1 MLADYVWRGT
11 IPVADRQ
18 PAVGAEPVV
27 LIVTPD
33 QGLRE
38 SAARVL
44 RREGYRVV
52 TAAHAGHATLA
63 CIRAGRV
70 DLLAT
75 ELTMEDMSG
84 PALAARVRRQCP
96 DVQTVYFAGLGTREC
111 EGVLVRPFTR
121 DDLLAALDRART
133 AAPAATSTAS

>member
-1 MLADYVWRGT
+1 MHADYVWRGSIT
-11 IPVADRQ
+11 VADRQ
-18 PAVGAEPVV
+18 PDVGTEPVV
-27 LIVTPD
+27 LVVTPD
-33 QGLRE
+33 HGLRE

-44 RREGYRVV
+44 RRAGYRVV

-84 PALAARVRRQCP
+84 PALAARVRRHCP
-96 DVQTVYFAGLGTREC
+96 EMQTVYFAGLGTREC
-111 EGVLVRPFTR
+111 DGVLVRPFTR
-121 DDLLAALDRART
+121 DDLLAALHRATT
-133 AAPAATSTAS
+133 AAPAATSPAS